1 MHLVDSSVWLLM
13 ASMLATLTIAK
24 AVDEQGNVV
33 EPVIKF
39 ENAVFRWVVLVSLG
53 FFFLLCVLTMV
64 VVDGMCRTP
73 SKFECDMRPRSPK
86 ALSLIEQA
94 EMFSA

>member
-39 ENAVFRWVVLVSLG
+39 ENAVFRWVVLISLKY
-53 FFFLLCVLTMV
+53 FFSFLCA
-64 VVDGMCRTP
+64 DCGGG
-73 SKFECDMRPRSPK
+73 
-86 ALSLIEQA
+86 
-94 EMFSA
+94 